1 MAERQ
6 NLPGVCKDFEPD
18 LVLYYYRDSAGAE
31 RQRVESHLESCARC
45 RTFLEE
51 LRNFLPATVQTD
63 EPAPAFW
70 QGYSREMRAK
80 LAAEDEKS
88 GWRQALSFLFRPWPV
103 PAMATALILVLALTF
118 SKGWLP
124 TPTGQNTKESE
135 PAEIVDNVDF
145 LNSMDFLDSMALLEA
160 VEGEAQNGE
169 TTSHSL

>member
-6 NLPGVCKDFEPD
+6 NLPSACKDFEPD
-18 LVLYYYRDSAGAE
+18 LVLYYYQDSAGAE

-51 LRNFLPATVQTD
+51 LRSFLPATVQTD

-70 QGYSREMRAK
+70 QSYSREMRAK

-88 GWRQALSFLFRPWPV
+88 GWRQALSFLFRPWQV
-103 PAMATALILVLALTF
+103 PAMATALILALGLTF
-118 SKGWLP
+118 TKGWLSP
-124 TPTGQNTKESE
+124 QDPELVKMAAVE
-135 PAEIVDNVDF
+135 DNLDF
-145 LNSMDFLDSMALLEA
+145 LKSLDFLDSMDLLEA
-160 VEGEAQNGE
+160 VEGKEAQNGE

>member
-6 NLPGVCKDFEPD
+6 DLPGACKDFEPD
-18 LVLYYYRDSAGAE
+18 LVLFYYQDLAGAE
-31 RQRVESHLESCARC
+31 RQRLESHLESCAHC
-45 RTFLEE
+45 RAFLEE
-51 LRNFLPATVQTD
+51 LKSFLPATVHAD
-63 EPAPAFW
+63 EPSPAFW
-70 QGYSREMRAK
+70 QSYSREMRAK

-124 TPTGQNTKESE
+124 TGQDTKESE

-160 VEGEAQNGE
+160 VEGQETQNGE